1 MLKFLL
7 WHISLSKITMQHK
20 NENISEVHDLQQ
32 DKIVRKTS
40 KIENA

>member
-7 WHISLSKITMQHK
+7 WQIPLWKITMQHK
-20 NENISEVHDLQQ
+20 NENISEAHDLQQ
-32 DKIVRKTS
+32 GKIVRKTS